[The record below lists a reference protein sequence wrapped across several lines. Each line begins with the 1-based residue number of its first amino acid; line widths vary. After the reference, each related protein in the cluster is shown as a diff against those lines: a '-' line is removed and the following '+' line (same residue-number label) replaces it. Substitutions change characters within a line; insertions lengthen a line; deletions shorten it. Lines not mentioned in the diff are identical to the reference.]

1 MIDQD
6 AVLDIFTKRGAL
18 LTGHFLLS
26 SGLHSSKY
34 LQCALVL
41 QFPADA
47 ETLGEALAKRFE
59 NQDIDLVVAPAL
71 GGVIVAHVVARA
83 LSVRALF
90 TEREA
95 GQMQLRRGFQIK
107 PGEKVLVV
115 EDVITTGKS
124 TREVIEAVEG
134 LGGQVVGNA
143 SIIDRSGD
151 KADLAYPLVALAKLS
166 VPTYQADNCPLCQEG
181 LALVKPGS
189 RQSPLATTI
198 DK

>member
-1 MIDQD
+1 MNEK
-6 AVLDIFTKRGAL
+6 AVLEMFTEREAL

-47 ETLGEALAKRFE
+47 EILGDALAKCFQ
-59 NQDIDLVVAPAL
+59 NQQIDLVVAPAL
-71 GGVIVAHVVARA
+71 GGVIVAYVVARA

-90 TEREA
+90 TEREQ

-124 TREVIEAVEG
+124 TKEVIQTVES
-134 LGGQVVGNA
+134 LGGQVIGNA
-143 SIIDRSGD
+143 SIIDRSGGTTN
-151 KADLAYPLVALAKLS
+151 LPYPPVSLAKLS
-166 VPTYQADNCPLCQEG
+166 VPTYQADNCPLCQQG
-181 LALVKPGS
+181 LPLVKPGS
-189 RQSPLATTI
+189 RLSSSI
-198 DK
+198 SIS